1 MIKVFRI
8 VRDNLPI
15 QLVLIILLTA
25 LFGDY
30 LPTSLKQFFLTISSV
45 IKEVLIFVLPF
56 VIFSYLFSCLL
67 SFQSGAFVFVVSLLA
82 SVILFNF
89 TGVMVA
95 YGIGNV
101 VAEHLSGLS
110 SAVPECDNVL
120 MALWDFS
127 LPSLVSNDHALFT
140 GLVLGLVAVVL
151 RSELCSDARGS
162 IFSFIRSDGIVNFS
176 QKLKGYAFYFLN
188 NLFIPVVPLFIF
200 GFILK
205 MQHEGMLG
213 FVIRNYGAVF
223 LMIVCVQVVWIFLMY
238 MIGANFSVSKVATYI
253 RNMFPA
259 LVTGI
264 STMSGAAAMPMT
276 LAASEKNTGSQRI
289 AQAVIPSTVG
299 IHLMGD
305 VLAIPLLVFTTML
318 SFGIPFPELSD
329 YIPFAWAFVL
339 MMFAIAAVPGGA
351 ILSLIIVFEQ
361 HLGFTGEMVSLIT
374 AVYLLFDSVGSMMN
388 IAGNGAFVIIY
399 NRVFGRFIR

>member
-1 MIKVFRI
+1 VGRYFPILAAVYKKNGDVVKMIKIFRI

-25 LFGDY
+25 LFGDF
-30 LPTSLKQFFLTISSV
+30 LPLSFKQLFLTISSV

-67 SFQSGAFVFVVSLLA
+67 SFQSGAFIFVLSLLA

-95 YGIGNV
+95 FGVGSFV
-101 VAEHLSGLS
+101 VEHLSGLS
-110 SAVPECDNVL
+110 SSVPECDSVL
-120 MALWDFS
+120 LPLWNFN
-127 LPSLVSNDHALFT
+127 LPSLVSNDQALFS
-140 GLVLGLVAVVL
+140 GLAAGLVAVVF
-151 RSELCSDARGS
+151 RSEL
-162 IFSFIRSDGIVNFS
+162 FSSVSSNALAFVRSDGIVNFS

-223 LMIVCVQVVWIFLMY
+223 LMIVCVQIVWISIMY
-238 MIGANFSVSKVATYI
+238 LIGANFNLSKVVTYI

-289 AQAVIPSTVG
+289 AQGREATRQFLKDNPDMATQIEQKVRENAG
-299 IHLMGD
+299 IVANAM
-305 VLAIPLLVFTTML
+305 IC
-318 SFGIPFPELSD
+318 GIDE
-329 YIPFAWAFVL
+329 
-339 MMFAIAAVPGGA
+339 AA
-351 ILSLIIVFEQ
+351 
-361 HLGFTGEMVSLIT
+361 
-374 AVYLLFDSVGSMMN
+374 D
-388 IAGNGAFVIIY
+388 
-399 NRVFGRFIR
+399 

>member
-1 MIKVFRI
+1 MMKIFRLI
-8 VRDNLPI
+8 RDNLPI

-30 LPTSLKQFFLTISSV
+30 LPIPVKQLFLTISSI
-45 IKEVLIFVLPF
+45 IKEILIFVLPF

-67 SFQSGAFVFVVSLLA
+67 SFQSGAFIFVLSLLA

-95 YGIGNV
+95 YGIGNI
-101 VAEHLSGLS
+101 VADHLSGIG
-110 SAVPECDNVL
+110 SAVPGCDDLLLPLIKFN
-120 MALWDFS
+120 
-127 LPSLVSNDHALFT
+127 LPSLVSNDQALLG
-140 GLVLGLVAVVL
+140 GLVIGLVVVVL
-151 RSELCSDARGS
+151 RSGLFCTVPGKV
-162 IFSFIRSDGIVNFS
+162 FSFVRSEGIVDFS

-188 NLFIPVVPLFIF
+188 NLFIPFVPLFIF

-205 MQHEGMLG
+205 MHHEGMLG

-223 LMIVCVQVVWIFLMY
+223 LMIVFVQVVWISTMY
-238 MIGANFSVSKVATYI
+238 LIGANFNLGKVVTYI

-259 LVTGI
+259 LVTGL

-305 VLAIPLLVFTTML
+305 VFAIPLLVFTTML
-318 SFGIPFPELSD
+318 SFGMPFPELAN